1 VRSATLHMRAAIGPE
16 RGGDELAM
24 RLDGP
29 FALARARTLPTM
41 RIVYARSAG
50 AATTAATLVST
61 PDRAWVLAPDGRA
74 VALPEAS
81 LRILRGKGG
90 GGGRTLGSLHVD
102 RWVRDAKLADGAG
115 GTQRITGRLDV
126 EALLRDL
133 RAAGARIP
141 ELDGPNASRL
151 NAALRS
157 STVTVV
163 TGRDDRMLRS
173 LDAGAVLDVP
183 PALRARV
190 RGAAVRISFHL
201 GLERVNRPVRVRPP
215 SG

>member
-1 VRSATLHMRAAIGPE
+1 MCAAIGPE

-29 FALARARTLPTM
+29 FALASARTLPTL

-50 AATTAATLVST
+50 ATTTAATLVST
-61 PDRAWVLAPDGRA
+61 RDRAWVLAPDGRV

-90 GGGRTLGSLHVD
+90 TGRTLGALHVD
-102 RWVRDAKLADGAG
+102 RWVRDAKLADAGG

-151 NAALRS
+151 NAALRR

-163 TGRDDRMLRS
+163 TGRDDRMLRR
-173 LDAGAVLDVP
+173 LDADAVLDVP
-183 PALRARV
+183 PALRR
-190 RGAAVRISFHL
+190 RLQGAAVRISFHL
-201 GLERVNRPVRVRPP
+201 GLERVNLPVRVRPP